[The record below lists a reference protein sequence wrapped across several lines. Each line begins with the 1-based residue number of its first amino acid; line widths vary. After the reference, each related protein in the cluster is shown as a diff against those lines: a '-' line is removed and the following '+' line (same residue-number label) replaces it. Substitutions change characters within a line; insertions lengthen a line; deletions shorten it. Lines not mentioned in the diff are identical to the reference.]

1 FGRAVEQRYPLTEPL
16 GTPGVYNPTVDGVDP
31 TRVSY
36 DVLDRP
42 TRVTEPD
49 STVTATAYGFGAD
62 RDGRTQFETTVTDAN
77 GVQAKTYQ
85 NVRDL
90 ITGVRELN
98 LGGAQTVWTS
108 YVYDALDQLTQVV
121 DDRNNVTRIGYDN
134 LGRRTTIDHPDSG
147 KTEMA
152 YDLASNLVAK

>member
-1 FGRAVEQRYPLTEPL
+1 FVDGLERVVQTKRTGTIHTGPDTPAQDVMIVSGRSTYDAFGRAVEQRYPLTEPL
-16 GTPGVYNPTVDGVDP
+16 GTPGVYNPTVDGGDP

-108 YVYDALDQLTQVV
+108 YVYDALD
-121 DDRNNVTRIGYDN
+121 
-134 LGRRTTIDHPDSG
+134 
-147 KTEMA
+147 
-152 YDLASNLVAK
+152 